1 MDVRLT
7 PQFAAWLKGLKDA
20 RAAAKVKAR
29 LIQFEAGSF
38 GDVKPVGEGVSETR
52 IHYGPGYR
60 VYFVQRGAVL
70 VVVLAG
76 GTKQTQSRD
85 IDKAKAIAKELED

>member
-1 MDVRLT
+1 MIVKTT
-7 PQFAAWLKGLKDA
+7 PQFRAWLAGLTDS

-29 LIQFEAGSF
+29 LIQFEGGSF
-38 GDVKPVGEGVSETR
+38 GDVKPVGGGVSETR
-52 IHYGPGYR
+52 IHHGPGYR

-76 GTKQTQSRD
+76 GTKKSQSRD
-85 IDKAKAIAKELED
+85 IDKAKAIAQELED